1 MMLLRLL
8 KAQKRSLRSCVFSS
22 STTTTTSSSSSL
34 PSNRK
39 VMKRISYIKI
49 LKPSSTSSSV
59 ASQPS
64 IYERV
69 TKQILDR
76 PFRAALFI
84 VGLFLFK

>member
-1 MMLLRLL
+1 MLLRLL
-8 KAQKRSLRSCVFSS
+8 KAQKRSLRSCLFSS
-22 STTTTTSSSSSL
+22 STTTSSSSSL
-34 PSNRK
+34 PGNRK

-49 LKPSSTSSSV
+49 LKPSSASSASSSV